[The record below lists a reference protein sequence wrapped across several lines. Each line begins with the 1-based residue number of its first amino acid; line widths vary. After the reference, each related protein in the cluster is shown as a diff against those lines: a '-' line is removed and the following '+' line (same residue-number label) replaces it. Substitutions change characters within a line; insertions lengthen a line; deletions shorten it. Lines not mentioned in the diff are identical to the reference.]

1 MKQLFNK
8 RNILV
13 LLLLVA
19 VCALAYYVQPANEI
33 DSVSTH
39 RWYSVLPPLLAVSLA
54 VISGRILLSLFSA
67 VLIAGLLAV
76 VPGDPLSI
84 ASWGKG
90 LITGVGLIRT
100 SIWDE
105 WNVQLLAFIVFTLS
119 MISVVIVSGGL
130 HGVVLWLNRYARS
143 ARSAQM
149 VTYLMGFVIF
159 IDDYSN
165 TMIVG
170 TAMRPVTDR
179 MRVSREKLAFIV
191 DSTSAPVAGIALI
204 STWVGYEVGQ
214 MVGVA
219 ETLNIELNGY
229 ALLFNALPFRFYCV
243 LMLVFVFATI
253 VFNRDFG
260 PMAKAQERADIEG
273 KVEADDAVPMTSNT
287 FSHAEPHTDA
297 RISAWSAILPLGFL
311 IVFLIGGIWVDGG
324 GLAVMSERFISVFS
338 FYAWRDV
345 ISASEDSVKILATG
359 SGISLIV
366 SMVCARLIAGSGIR
380 VIRDGVKQGVQ
391 SSLLPMVILVLAWS
405 LKAACDELGTGPFLV
420 AAVGDSINPAVFP
433 AIVFVVAGMT
443 SFATGTSY
451 GTMAILMPTAVPIA
465 FALEGNSY
473 GLITMITFG
482 AILDGSIFGDHC
494 SPISDTTIM
503 SSISSSSDHM
513 HHVRTQFPYSLTVGV
528 LALVCGY
535 LPAGFGMPSWLGI
548 VLATAAITGLFALLS
563 MRKTNRVPLSEA
575 S

>member
-1 MKQLFNK
+1 MKQLLNK

-13 LLLLVA
+13 LAILVA
-19 VCALAYYVQPANEI
+19 ACALAYMFQPVGEM
-33 DSVSTH
+33 DSESPH

-67 VLIAGLLAV
+67 VLIAGFLAV

-84 ASWGKG
+84 VSWGNG
-90 LITGVGLIRT
+90 LVTGVGLIGT
-100 SIWDE
+100 ALWDE
-105 WNVQLLAFIVFTLS
+105 WNIKLLAFIVFTLS

-130 HGVVLWLNRYARS
+130 QGVVLWLSRYARS

-170 TAMRPVTDR
+170 TAMRPVTDK

-191 DSTSAPVAGIALI
+191 DSTSAPIAGIALI
-204 STWVGYEVGQ
+204 STWVGYEVSQ

-229 ALLFNALPFRFYCV
+229 ALLLNALPFRFYCV

-260 PMAKAQERADIEG
+260 PMAKAQERAKTEG
-273 KVEADDAVPMTSNT
+273 KVEADDAVPMTSST
-287 FSHAEPHTDA
+287 FSHAEPDADA
-297 RISAWSAILPLGFL
+297 RVSAWSAILPIGFL
-311 IVFLIGGIWVDGG
+311 IAFLIGGIWVDGG
-324 GLAVMSERFISVFS
+324 GIAVMSERVISVFS

-345 ISASEDSVKILATG
+345 ISASEDSIQILAVG
-359 SGISLIV
+359 SGVSLIV
-366 SMVCARLIAGSGIR
+366 SIVCARVIAGSGML

-465 FALEGNSY
+465 FALEGNTY

-513 HHVRTQFPYSLTVGV
+513 HHVRTQFPYSLIVGV

-548 VLATAAITGLFALLS
+548 ILAVGLISALFFALS
-563 MRKTNRVPLSEA
+563 MRNREESA
-575 S
+575 GSS